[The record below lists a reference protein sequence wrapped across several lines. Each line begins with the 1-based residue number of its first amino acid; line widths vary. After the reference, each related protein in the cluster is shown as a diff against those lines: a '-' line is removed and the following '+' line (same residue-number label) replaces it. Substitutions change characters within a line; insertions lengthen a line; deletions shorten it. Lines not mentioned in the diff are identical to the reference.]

1 MNEESKSD
9 GGGRIKKLAQA
20 HMSFVMPLS
29 PYNHDSKGFFKMDGQ
44 VSNESSSKPDSP
56 NNQVAD
62 VPMTEEEVANNLP
75 LQ

>member
-1 MNEESKSD
+1 MNEESKSE

-44 VSNESSSKPDSP
+44 ESSSRPDSP
-56 NNQVAD
+56 NNQVVD

>member
-1 MNEESKSD
+1 
-9 GGGRIKKLAQA
+9 
-20 HMSFVMPLS
+20 MSFVLPLS